1 MSAVNADQRAKG
13 LPVDAHLNLETVK
26 SLGVSPN

>member
-1 MSAVNADQRAKG
+1 MGAVNLYQQAKG
-13 LPVDAHLNLETVK
+13 LPVDGFLNLETVK